1 MDIILKTVIAA
12 VICTVCVL
20 LIKQYR
26 PELSLFAQLAGLMV
40 VLFIGFDVVTKV
52 IEYSQDILSGGLI
65 ESAYLTVLLKAL
77 AIAIVSRIGGDL
89 CRDSGNSA
97 LAFGVELTAKAV
109 ILTLTMPMI
118 KNLADITA
126 GLLKG

>member
-40 VLFIGFDVVTKV
+40 VLLIGFDVVTKV

-77 AIAIVSRIGGDL
+77 AIAIVSKIGGDL